1 MNPPWRRLLPA
12 AAAVAYVAAVVVWV
26 GGDRRAA
33 RAVFPA
39 GSAWNTGDD
48 GLSLAFAYLSARAA
62 RAEKQPPGARVAI
75 LSRRLDPATLPA
87 RAVVF
92 RVEPRGTL
100 LDRLRAGPEAEPGE
114 EPASRRPRSSKRAG
128 GTSQARTLPTA
139 AERPVPLLTAAEEE
153 WVRGGGRLVLA
164 LAAPYG
170 PLAVDAAAPGRPV
183 RKVFPIWPG
192 VEQLRPAPLRTLGG
206 RPLAGAHALWVAGEA
221 PVAARLALGA
231 GDVLVLACPEV
242 LHNRLLGQADHLALL
257 AALAGQSER
266 TAAGRPVFFDEGAHG
281 ALESTGIL
289 EILRGWGL
297 GPLLLLLALAGAA
310 AWWRAAVRIGPADR
324 DEPESRSEAV
334 ELVDSLADLYER
346 ALGRADLVRLF
357 HDSFVRTLAAET
369 GLQGAAL
376 AARAGE
382 LCGGFAPAAAG
393 ALSPPP
399 LASALPAGARPEP
412 EPDLSRAAF
421 AHALQTLNEAFR
433 RLQDAQ
439 H

>member
-12 AAAVAYVAAVVVWV
+12 AAAAAYVAAVVVWV
-26 GGDRRAA
+26 GGDRRSA

-75 LSRRLDPATLPA
+75 LSRRLDAAALPA

-92 RVEPRGTL
+92 RIEPRVTL

-114 EPASRRPRSSKRAG
+114 EPAFRRPRRPQAAAGNGRA
-128 GTSQARTLPTA
+128 RPLTA
-139 AERPVPLLTAAEEE
+139 AARPVPLLTAAEEE

-170 PLAVDAAAPGRPV
+170 PLAVAAAAPGRPV

-192 VEQLRPAPLRTLGG
+192 VERLRPAPLRTLGG

-221 PVAARLALGA
+221 PVAARIVLGA

-257 AALAGQSER
+257 AALAGEPER
-266 TAAGRPVFFDEGAHG
+266 AATGRPVFFDEGAHG

-334 ELVDSLADLYER
+334 ELVDSLADLYAR

-382 LCGGFAPAAAG
+382 LCAGFAPAAAG